1 MNKELEII
9 GNDLNEREAY
19 LLEHQ
24 RYIKSNILTLNNFEL
39 LHEYAE
45 AVKRRKYYVVE
56 NNENPLCTKKAQQI
70 AFETYD
76 IIMHEALRRMGEFD
90 K

>member
-9 GNDLNEREAY
+9 ANGLNERESY

-24 RYIKSNILTLNNFEL
+24 NYIKNNILTLNNFEL

-45 AVKRRKYYVVE
+45 AVKRRRYYVFG
-56 NNENPLCTKKAQQI
+56 NSENPLCTKRAQDI
-70 AFETYD
+70 VFETYD

-90 K
+90 

>member
-1 MNKELEII
+1 MYNELDIISYDMNDREIS
-9 GNDLNEREAY
+9 

-56 NNENPLCTKKAQQI
+56 NNENPLSTKRAQQI
-70 AFETYD
+70 VFETYD